1 MRKPKGVIA
10 ARVLSILALLA
21 ALSLPWFGWRALTVA
36 AVLLVVGAL
45 VVPRPVS
52 HAHKPRL
59 RSALD
64 AIRRRLARHPWRP
77 SGW

>member
-1 MRKPKGVIA
+1 MRKQASLVG

-21 ALSLPWFGWRALTVA
+21 ALSMPWFGWQALAVA
-36 AVLLVVGAL
+36 GVLLLVGAL

-59 RSALD
+59 RSAID
-64 AIRRRLARHPWRP
+64 AVRRRLARHPWRP

>member
-1 MRKPKGVIA
+1 MKKPKSVIG

-21 ALSLPWFGWRALTVA
+21 ALSLPWFGWRSLTVA
-36 AVLLVVGAL
+36 AVLLIAGAL

-64 AIRRRLARHPWRP
+64 AVRRRLVRHPWRP
-77 SGW
+77 HGW

>member
-1 MRKPKGVIA
+1 MNRLRRALG
-10 ARVLSILALLA
+10 VLSILALLA
-21 ALSLPWFGWRALTVA
+21 ALSMPWFGWQALAVA
-36 AVLLVVGAL
+36 GVLLLVGAL

-59 RSALD
+59 PSAID
-64 AIRRRLARHPWRP
+64 AVRRRLARHPWRP

>member
-1 MRKPKGVIA
+1 MKKPKSVIA
-10 ARVLSILALLA
+10 ARVLSVLALLA
-21 ALSLPWFGWRALTVA
+21 ALSVPWFGWMALAAA
-36 AVLLVVGAL
+36 AVLLVSGAL

-64 AIRRRLARHPWRP
+64 AVKRRLARHPWRP

>member
-1 MRKPKGVIA
+1 MNRLRRALG
-10 ARVLSILALLA
+10 VLSILALLA
-21 ALSLPWFGWRALTVA
+21 ALSMPWFGWQALAVA
-36 AVLLVVGAL
+36 GVLLLVGAL

-59 RSALD
+59 RSAID
-64 AIRRRLARHPWRP
+64 AVRRRLARHPWRP